1 MQLAYKFGNSSLE
14 IVSGS
19 VGVVFSVFDNFF
31 IDINRLHNYNTRHA
45 AKQSYYTPEVRTN
58 FGKFNIRF
66 QGPTVWNS
74 YLILL
79 CSDKY

>member
-58 FGKFNIRF
+58 FGKFIYQVSRS
-66 QGPTVWNS
+66 NS
-74 YLILL
+74 LELIPNFIVQ
-79 CSDKY
+79 